1 MDTNDRSDLDRQ
13 FARLETLLPNG
24 MPRFVHWLRTP
35 SSRLVRIPVAILLI
49 AGGFVGFLP
58 ILGFWMVPLGLVL
71 IAQDVPFLQGPL
83 ARMLAW
89 GIDKWERHRR
99 SGRQKSEKRT

>member
-1 MDTNDRSDLDRQ
+1 MDRKNRSDLDHQ

-24 MPRFVHWLRTP
+24 MPRFVHWLRAP
-35 SSRLVRIPVAILLI
+35 SSRWVRIPAAILLI

-58 ILGFWMVPLGLVL
+58 ILGFWMIPLGLVL
-71 IAQDVPFLQGPL
+71 IAQDIPFLKGPI

-89 GIDKWERHRR
+89 GMDRWERR
-99 SGRQKSEKRT
+99 SGRRRPEKRSM